1 VVSESVAQGASLPR
15 GVGACIHTLP
25 ESVVSLIPWRPRCS
39 EEAAV
44 PLSGQT
50 AVKEALFQRGE
61 VCCSRQQ
68 TGDLCADPFLRFR
81 QCGSCR
87 QARALDA
94 ANLRLA
100 RQGGEESEE
109 LRQQRL
115 RVRSARGGQEKAL
128 HRRLCGA
135 AHWGGDLRAGEK
147 VRERAGVA
155 GEARARRISRPGDRT
170 GEHTGTR
177 RRRFGRAGV
186 HTENAWKQTRRQ
198 RFGVAG
204 RCDVHRG
211 GDVRAGQRAGSGSV
225 QSARLVWRRR

>member
-1 VVSESVAQGASLPR
+1 
-15 GVGACIHTLP
+15 LP
-25 ESVVSLIPWRPRCS
+25 E
-39 EEAAV
+39 
-44 PLSGQT
+44 QT
-50 AVKEALFQRGE
+50 AVKGRRCFNGGTSVARDNRLATS
-61 VCCSRQQ
+61 VQ
-68 TGDLCADPFLRFR
+68 THSFRYR

-94 ANLRLA
+94 APLRLA
-100 RQGGEESEE
+100 RQRGEDAGE

-115 RVRSARGGQEKAL
+115 RAGSARGWQEKSL

-135 AHWGGDLRAGEK
+135 AHWEGDLSAGEK

-155 GEARARRISRPGDRT
+155 GEVRARRISRPGDRT

-177 RRRFGRAGV
+177 RRRYGRAGV
-186 HTENAWKQTRRQ
+186 HTEHALKQTRRQ

>member
-1 VVSESVAQGASLPR
+1 MRSEASSLHASEPVVSTDHLAATGLGEAEVPSGRRPQSTEPLFPTRGRLLHATTDWRFLCRPISSIPAVRQLSAGKSVGRSDSSSGLPR
-15 GVGACIHTLP
+15 GGGTVENF
-25 ESVVSLIPWRPRCS
+25 ES
-39 EEAAV
+39 
-44 PLSGQT
+44 SGC
-50 AVKEALFQRGE
+50 ARRG
-61 VCCSRQQ
+61 
-68 TGDLCADPFLRFR
+68 
-81 QCGSCR
+81 
-87 QARALDA
+87 
-94 ANLRLA
+94 
-100 RQGGEESEE
+100 
-109 LRQQRL
+109 
-115 RVRSARGGQEKAL
+115 
-128 HRRLCGA
+128 RRLCGA
-135 AHWGGDLRAGEK
+135 SHWGGDLRAGEK
-147 VRERAGVA
+147 VRECAGVA